1 MCVCNANKA
10 AYEMIITNKDGELL
24 CDLYFKSISTV
35 CRFIESDVNTDLINL
50 GLFRIKDNQSID
62 IELLMSIWKLDFME
76 ED

>member
-10 AYEMIITNKDGELL
+10 SYEMIITTIAGELI
-24 CDLYFKSISTV
+24 CDLHFKSISTV
-35 CRFIESDVNTDLINL
+35 CRFIESDVNTDICKLD
-50 GLFRIKDNQSID
+50 LFRLKDNQRID